1 MGLSVTLIDQYG
13 AGNARASSGGETR
26 QIRAGYGDREIYTR
40 WCLEA
45 FGRWEAR
52 QKEWGKTLFFRT
64 GQISLA
70 HDWSRDLTETRRMF
84 DKLKVP
90 YEVVPPDQVRKR
102 YPQIAAEDGQ
112 FGFFTPTTGVLK
124 AREGCLA
131 VAHAFE
137 RKGGKFVIARTALGK
152 QSGGKLDDVVLSTG
166 QTIPAPSFVFA
177 LGPWLPKLFPQVL
190 AGKLRVPRRVV
201 FFYGTPPGDE
211 RFTHPNFPA
220 WSAGGAYGFPCIEG
234 KGFKVAPTF
243 DDLEVDPD
251 AQERILTADEVR
263 RGREFVS
270 KWFPGLKNQPLV
282 DSRVCQYENSVDA
295 HFICQRHPELGNVW
309 LVGGGSGHG
318 YKHGIMF
325 GAYVANRV
333 VGKDANP
340 ELEEIFRIKP

>member
-1 MGLSVTLIDQYG
+1 MAAHDRRTFLKVAGAGAGAIVLAGDAVLSTATPAPRRDQTGGPSQAPDVVVVGAGAFGGWTALYLREMGLSVTLIDQYG

-177 LGPWLPKLFPQVL
+177 LGP
-190 AGKLRVPRRVV
+190 
-201 FFYGTPPGDE
+201 
-211 RFTHPNFPA
+211 
-220 WSAGGAYGFPCIEG
+220 
-234 KGFKVAPTF
+234 
-243 DDLEVDPD
+243 
-251 AQERILTADEVR
+251 
-263 RGREFVS
+263 
-270 KWFPGLKNQPLV
+270 
-282 DSRVCQYENSVDA
+282 
-295 HFICQRHPELGNVW
+295 
-309 LVGGGSGHG
+309 
-318 YKHGIMF
+318 
-325 GAYVANRV
+325 
-333 VGKDANP
+333 
-340 ELEEIFRIKP
+340 